1 LQDWFLKFELKTIP
15 NVAEVASVGG
25 VVKQYQIQVNP
36 LKLAQYGISLPEVKQ
51 ALESSNQEAGDHLL
65 KSRRRSIW
73 SAPAVISRPLMISIT
88 LS

>member
-36 LKLAQYGISLPEVKQ
+36 LKLAQYGISLSEVKQ
-51 ALESSNQEAGDHLL
+51 RPCVVEPG
-65 KSRRRSIW
+65 SRGI
-73 SAPAVISRPLMISIT
+73 VG
-88 LS
+88 